1 MILLF
6 WLGLETA
13 ELYKYIKKSMGALA
27 VVENINI
34 HGMHVMRQRVNHVSM
49 VSLCTKYEI

>member
-13 ELYKYIKKSMGALA
+13 ELYEYIKKCMGALD

-34 HGMHVMRQRVNHVSM
+34 HGMNVVHQRVNHVSM